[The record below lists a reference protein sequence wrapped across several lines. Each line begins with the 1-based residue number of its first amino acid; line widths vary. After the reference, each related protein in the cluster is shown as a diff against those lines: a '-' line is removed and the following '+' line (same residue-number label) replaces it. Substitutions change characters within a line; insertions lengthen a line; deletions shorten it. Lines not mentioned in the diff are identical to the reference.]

1 MSWDVVEVL
10 QKLVSIP
17 SVNPMGRNVSGDEYL
32 EENVTN
38 QLESWFEEL
47 GVPWVRQ
54 EIEPRR
60 SNLLARIDGDTPPQE
75 GGKILVLEAHQDTV
89 PVEGMTIDPFDPAI
103 REGRMFGRGSCDIKG
118 GMASMLVNFARCVE
132 DRPAGMP
139 TLVMA
144 CSVNEEYGFSG
155 AQQMAALWEEE
166 DWLPQV
172 PDAVLVAE
180 PTLLDV
186 VVAHKGTARWHCHT
200 HGKAAH
206 SSQPELGVSAIYRM
220 GHVLQAFEKYAAEVV
235 GTLGHHPLVGV
246 PTISVGLIE
255 GGISVNTIPDKCQIE
270 IDRRVLPGNDPLGA
284 YQHAVDHILEQLR
297 SDAPEGIEGIEFDP
311 PYHSKPGLADE
322 CNGDFADLLSGVIR
336 DCGHPGN
343 QIGVSY
349 GTDAYAFSSRKIP
362 TVVFGPGSIDQAH
375 TVDEWVEIEQLKEAT
390 RIIERLI
397 LAHADGQNTA

>member
-1 MSWDVVEVL
+1 MEKKKLKVVFPGYLIQLMETRSFVIGSPTWSNL
-10 QKLVSIP
+10 I
-17 SVNPMGRNVSGDEYL
+17 SVNYKKVPI
-32 EENVTN
+32 
-38 QLESWFEEL
+38 L
-47 GVPWVRQ
+47 G
-54 EIEPRR
+54 
-60 SNLLARIDGDTPPQE
+60 
-75 GGKILVLEAHQDTV
+75 
-89 PVEGMTIDPFDPAI
+89 
-103 REGRMFGRGSCDIKG
+103 
-118 GMASMLVNFARCVE
+118 LVNFPVLKKYYITGANRSSYLVE
-132 DRPAGMP
+132 NNKY
-139 TLVMA
+139 
-144 CSVNEEYGFSG
+144 S
-155 AQQMAALWEEE
+155 ALIPLLKQWY
-166 DWLPQV
+166 QRR
-172 PDAVLVAE
+172 VL
-180 PTLLDV
+180 V

-220 GHVLQAFEKYAAEVV
+220 GHVLQAFEKYATEVV

-270 IDRRVLPGNDPLGA
+270 IDRRVLPGNDPLVA